1 MLQLGARSNCK
12 SRINTYSEKGNGA
25 NQTTPQSI
33 EEGNWFKDETQACV
47 AMQSPVTLLL
57 LSLSNLLHPY
67 CGTFDSNF
75 HKKIRNVTQLFFFFL
90 PTVLAML
97 VLRAQSQILGS
108 DCN

>member
-1 MLQLGARSNCK
+1 MLQLGARSNCE

-25 NQTTPQSI
+25 NQTTPWSI

-47 AMQSPVTLLL
+47 PMQSPVTPLL

-75 HKKIRNVTQLFFFFL
+75 HKK
-90 PTVLAML
+90 
-97 VLRAQSQILGS
+97 LGM
-108 DCN
+108 

>member
-25 NQTTPQSI
+25 NQTTPQST

-47 AMQSPVTLLL
+47 PMR
-57 LSLSNLLHPY
+57 SLSPSSYSLNLTLSSSTAAPLIQIFTKNW
-67 CGTFDSNF
+67 GSDTAPPSLIF
-75 HKKIRNVTQLFFFFL
+75 
-90 PTVLAML
+90 AML
-97 VLRAQSQILGS
+97 VQQAQSQILGS